1 MPKYRVK
8 PGHKHWHGGILY
20 QGKVPGKP
28 AEHPDVLD
36 LDEERAG
43 RIANKLELLGGGSSK
58 VEESQQEPASE
69 QSKVEAK
76 VEEPEGKAP
85 ETESEV
91 SAVPSETE
99 QAPEKSEE
107 SSEAPSATEPK
118 SDKPADESSPLSAIH
133 IGSGKWNVIRDGRSI
148 NDVPLT
154 EEVAKALAEG
164 GN

>member
-8 PGHKHWHGGILY
+8 PNHKHWHGGILY

-43 RIANKLELLGGGSSK
+43 RIANKLELLGAP
-58 VEESQQEPASE
+58 VLQELASE
-69 QSKVEAK
+69 QSKVE
-76 VEEPEGKAP
+76 EPEEKAP

-91 SAVPSETE
+91 SAVPSDSE
-99 QAPEKSEE
+99 QAPEDSDKD
-107 SSEAPSATEPK
+107 SEALSATEPK

>member
-36 LDEERAG
+36 LDEERAS
-43 RIANKLELLGGGSSK
+43 RIANKLELLGGGFSK

-69 QSKVEAK
+69 QSK

-107 SSEAPSATEPK
+107 SSEAPSATVLE
-118 SDKPADESSPLSAIH
+118 SDKPADEPSPLSAIH
-133 IGSGKWNVIRDGRSI
+133 IGSGKWNVVRDGKPI

-164 GN
+164 GD